1 MQSSAAAFRRM
12 RGESR
17 EEQAMEGGRFRRR
30 RRSPPGMPSL
40 VRHFEM
46 KILLAILVAVVI
58 LLQIKMWFGEGG
70 YRDVQRL
77 AERVEEQ
84 ARENEMLA
92 QRNLELQAEVDD
104 LRQGLQAIEE
114 RARSELG
121 MVKDDE
127 EFYQVI
133 PGRPNSPDQ
142 PD

>member
-1 MQSSAAAFRRM
+1 M
-12 RGESR
+12 RVL
-17 EEQAMEGGRFRRR
+17 
-30 RRSPPGMPSL
+30 L
-40 VRHFEM
+40 VV
-46 KILLAILVAVVI
+46 LVAVFL
-58 LLQIKMWFGEGG
+58 LLQFKMWFGEGG

-77 AERVEEQ
+77 AERVEQQ

-92 QRNLELQAEVDD
+92 QRNRELQAEVED

-133 PGRPNSPDQ
+133 PGRPKTPDR

>member
-1 MQSSAAAFRRM
+1 M
-12 RGESR
+12 R
-17 EEQAMEGGRFRRR
+17 
-30 RRSPPGMPSL
+30 
-40 VRHFEM
+40 V
-46 KILLAILVAVVI
+46 LLAVLVAVFL
-58 LLQIKMWFGEGG
+58 LLQFKMWFGEGG

-77 AERVEEQ
+77 AERVEQQ

-92 QRNLELQAEVDD
+92 QRNRELQAEVED

-133 PGRPNSPDQ
+133 PGRPGGQDRK
-142 PD
+142 D